1 MGTFKNCLFA
11 RWRRCG
17 RTRMLMYWRVHCAS
31 RQLLHALFYLL
42 VSPPWMAV
50 MSELQ
55 EHIQTMQSSVRP
67 RLAND
72 QKS

>member
-1 MGTFKNCLFA
+1 
-11 RWRRCG
+11 
-17 RTRMLMYWRVHCAS
+17 MYWRVHCAS

-42 VSPPWMAV
+42 FSPPWMAA

-55 EHIQTMQSSVRP
+55 EPIQAMQSSVRP
-67 RLAND
+67 RLASD